1 MPKLSRTLIATAF
14 TFLAAAP
21 ALAHGQ
27 SPSAGFAEA
36 HAHPHGMEWLVGL
49 APADVGR
56 GAQPAAI
63 RWTNDPATR
72 P

>member
-49 APADVGR
+49 AAV
-56 GAQPAAI
+56 AAI
-63 RWTNDPATR
+63 AALFGTGRRWARSSARRD
-72 P
+72 